1 MSILFQVLRGLFY
14 FFTFLMGVLLV
25 RGDIIFWTEIF
36 KVIKEIFM
44 PWYLIFC
51 GIMVGYL
58 IALLWQGKTP
68 WSGDLVIKETIFKKS
83 FIVGVGIGLVLAVCY
98 ILF

>member
-1 MSILFQVLRGLFY
+1 
-14 FFTFLMGVLLV
+14 
-25 RGDIIFWTEIF
+25 
-36 KVIKEIFM
+36 
-44 PWYLIFC
+44 
-51 GIMVGYL
+51 MVGYL

-68 WSGDLVIKETIFKKS
+68 GSGDLVIKETIFKKS